1 MSAILNLLGALGL
14 VASFAGYGLAVRRK
28 LDVDMCF
35 VPAVVLCAAGC
46 IVYLGG
52 IVGLLVP
59 AAWAVLLGGIAAL
72 GFDAWR
78 WVRDP
83 SSRPHPHASMFGVC
97 FALGALLFLSMLPGE
112 HLEHYDNFSHWATA
126 VKVLLSTGAFPT
138 ADNGLI
144 EFFNYPLGTT
154 SLIFYICLFAGH
166 AEGTMLLAQGLLIF
180 ALFLAVF
187 GMLRHK
193 KSFLLFAALGA
204 GCSVLSLFNVTIRIN
219 NLLVDFILPLGTM
232 AAWAIVDRYH
242 ETPGREAALLVPIL
256 AFLGIVKSTGVV
268 FVAFALLYAGA
279 RALSDR
285 RGGAAWCRGKR
296 WWAGCAATLLASLST
311 FLAWQWHMKTALAG
325 VQSKFDVAA
334 AASNAVSGGK
344 TPEEIGQVVAA
355 FWQAACDLSTRP
367 ALGIVVLNA
376 VAIVAIVVLRAARGV
391 RLRRLARDLAALD
404 VMVAAYY
411 AGILAMY
418 VFSMPLDEALT
429 VAGFDRYACSIVALF
444 AGGLAMGTAAELESH
459 LKFSEEGL
467 VVYGSPTAKRDYQ
480 RSILACLALAV
491 GLLTSEYNGML
502 YNAQDYE
509 KSLPALMQQVTGD
522 RWYTGDQEDQTRY
535 LFYGSDTDGRMT
547 SYYFTY
553 VARYYMYAPHIDAI
567 CAFYEDNMDN
577 LLSGYDELCVVE
589 PDAAEQ
595 ALLKKHYGVDGSAGF
610 YRVLHNDDGS
620 VALEKVADS

>member
-1 MSAILNLLGALGL
+1 MSALLNLLGALGL
-14 VASFAGYGLAVRRK
+14 VASFAGYSLAVRRK

-35 VPAVVLCAAGC
+35 VPAVVLCAVGC
-46 IVYLGG
+46 VVYLGG
-52 IVGLLVP
+52 VVGLLVP
-59 AAWAVLLGGIAAL
+59 VAWAVLLGGIAAL

-78 WVRDP
+78 WLRDP
-83 SSRPHPHASMFGVC
+83 ASRPHPRASMFGVC
-97 FALGALLFLSMLPGE
+97 FALGALVFLSMLPGE

-126 VKVLLSTGAFPT
+126 VKVLLSTGAFPA

-204 GCSVLSLFNVTIRIN
+204 GCSVLTFFNVTIRIN

-232 AAWAIVDRYH
+232 AAWAVVDRYH
-242 ETPGREAALLVPIL
+242 DKPAREAALLVPIL
-256 AFLGIVKSTGVV
+256 TFLGIVKSTGPV
-268 FVAFALLYAGA
+268 FVLFALFYAGA

-285 RGGAAWCRGKR
+285 RGGGAWCRGKR
-296 WWAGCAATLLASLST
+296 WWTGCAVTLLGSFST
-311 FLAWQWHMKTALAG
+311 YLAWQWHMKTALAG
-325 VQSKFDVAA
+325 VQNKFDVAA

-344 TPEEIGQVVAA
+344 TPEEIGQVVSA
-355 FWQAACDLSTRP
+355 FFQAVCDLTTRP
-367 ALGIVVLNA
+367 ALGIVILNA
-376 VAIVAIVVLRAARGV
+376 VVIVAIVALRAARGTQ
-391 RLRRLARDLAALD
+391 LRRLTRDLVALD
-404 VMVAAYY
+404 VMLVAYY

-444 AGGLAMGTAAELESH
+444 TGGLAMGAAAELESH
-459 LKFSEEGL
+459 LRFGEDGM
-467 VVYGSPTAKRDYQ
+467 VIYGSPTAKQDYQ
-480 RSILACLALAV
+480 RAVLACLALAV

-509 KSLPALMQQVTGD
+509 ESLPALMQRVTGD
-522 RWYTGDQEDQTRY
+522 RWYANGQEDQTRY
-535 LFYGSDTDGRMT
+535 LFYGSDADGRMT

-595 ALLKKHYGVDGSAGF
+595 ALLKKHYGVDGGAGF
-610 YRVLHNDDGS
+610 YRVLHNNDGT
-620 VALEKVADS
+620 VALEKVAE